1 VDLAG
6 RSDYP
11 PEIWNLEGLK
21 MVDINDL
28 GSWLGRLRA
37 PRFACASPLLVLVAC
52 SSSSGSKAG
61 PNPEAGTLGPPGT
74 IYVSMYGDD
83 DITVIDQATHAIVKT
98 IPIGKGPAVM
108 VATPDNKKLYTAD
121 WSGNTVSAVDI
132 ATAAVTSVA
141 LDGRPWA
148 IAMSP
153 SGKTVYAALTSDKIV
168 GIDTTTDAIASTI
181 DTTPDYE
188 ESLIVS
194 ADGNTLYVDPTSSGT
209 ISPGNT
215 LEGLST
221 DGGVLQAPITVGS
234 TPAFAS
240 ISPDGSR
247 VYTLNFLDGTVS
259 VADTKSWSVLATID
273 TGAGSQPIIS
283 SSTPDG
289 LLVVTN
295 FGLANLVT
303 VDFAT
308 NKIVN
313 TLALDGRPVGVGG
326 YNSDGTLGYV
336 CDFGHAS
343 LAPESITDG
352 LAFLNGD
359 LSGFVGQGPGNVSAF
374 NPVTGKKIGDSIVV
388 GKGPTSVVVIA
399 P

>member
-1 VDLAG
+1 
-6 RSDYP
+6 
-11 PEIWNLEGLK
+11 
-21 MVDINDL
+21 
-28 GSWLGRLRA
+28 
-37 PRFACASPLLVLVAC
+37 
-52 SSSSGSKAG
+52 
-61 PNPEAGTLGPPGT
+61 
-74 IYVSMYGDD
+74 
-83 DITVIDQATHAIVKT
+83 
-98 IPIGKGPAVM
+98 M

-132 ATAAVTSVA
+132 ATDTVTSVA

-153 SGKTVYAALTSDKIV
+153 SGTTVYAALTSNKIV
-168 GIDTTTDAIASTI
+168 GISTTTDAIATTI

-209 ISPGNT
+209 LSPGNT
-215 LEGLST
+215 LEGLSL
-221 DGGVLQAPITVGS
+221 DGGVVQAPIMVGS

-240 ISPDGSR
+240 ISPDGTR

-259 VADTKSWSVLATID
+259 VAQTQPWSILATIN
-273 TGAGSQPIIS
+273 TGVGSQPIIS

-295 FGLANLVT
+295 FGTANLVT

-308 NKIVN
+308 NKIVH
-313 TLALDGRPVGVGG
+313 TLAVDGRPVGVGG

-343 LAPESITDG
+343 LKPESITDG

-359 LSGFVGQGPGNVSAF
+359 LSGFVGTGPGNVSAF
-374 NPVTGKKIGDSIVV
+374 NPVTGEKIGDSIVV

>member
-1 VDLAG
+1 MVTINHLA
-6 RSDYP
+6 S
-11 PEIWNLEGLK
+11 
-21 MVDINDL
+21 
-28 GSWLGRLRA
+28 RLRGLRA
-37 PRFACASPLLVLVAC
+37 TRLACASPLLALLAC
-52 SSSSGSKAG
+52 SSSSSPGAGSSPPADG
-61 PNPEAGTLGPPGT
+61 GTLGPPGT

-83 DITVIDQATHAIVKT
+83 DITVIDQATHAIVKE
-98 IPIGKGPAVM
+98 IPVGKGPAVLL
-108 VATPDNKKLYTAD
+108 ATPDSKKLYTAN
-121 WSGNTVSAVDI
+121 WSDNTVSAVEI
-132 ATAAVTSVA
+132 ATTTVKSIA

-153 SGKTVYAALTSDKIV
+153 SGTTLYAALTSDKIV
-168 GIDTTTDAIASTI
+168 AIDTTMDAIATSI
-181 DTTPDYE
+181 DTAPDYE

-194 ADGNTLYVDPTSSGT
+194 ADGTTLYVDPTTSSAL
-209 ISPGNT
+209 SLGNT

-221 DGGVLQAPITVGS
+221 DGGVLQGPIAVGN

-273 TGAGSQPIIS
+273 TGSDSQPIIS

-295 FGLANLVT
+295 FGSANLVT

-374 NPVTGKKIGDSIVV
+374 NPATGQKIGDSIVV
-388 GKGPTSVVVIA
+388 GKGPTSVVVI
-399 P
+399 PP